1 MAGNKQ
7 APEFGTFYAWMN
19 GCGEY
24 GCPLSSKPCLE
35 EVDIMSCTQQESR
48 EASETIDTCIEELT
62 ELIATFRMYGGRLV
76 DIDRGDFDID
86 FFKGLHTKC
95 SNIYNKLFAGS
106 LCGLRRSTETSET
119 ERGRSGKGD
128 TLGCRPDVW
137 NMVGNRPSSILANP
151 DELPPTEKG
160 NEQGVNVVVHG
171 TDVLLYLLGANSP
184 FTLRYPYVDR
194 VREHVFFYGSSMS
207 LCNGPHDV
215 HRQGTYP
222 GLLTA

>member
-95 SNIYNKLFAGS
+95 SNIYNKLQDVSRLLPQGS
-106 LCGLRRSTETSET
+106 QKARRMA
-119 ERGRSGKGD
+119 ERY
-128 TLGCRPDVW
+128 LNAPD
-137 NMVGNRPSSILANP
+137 A
-151 DELPPTEKG
+151 
-160 NEQGVNVVVHG
+160 
-171 TDVLLYLLGANSP
+171 
-184 FTLRYPYVDR
+184 
-194 VREHVFFYGSSMS
+194 VRI
-207 LCNGPHDV
+207 
-215 HRQGTYP
+215 RTI
-222 GLLTA
+222 T